1 MKKLFLLTFL
11 FSMIFFSCSTPKQ
24 DMNLE
29 VVSFNIRYDN
39 PGDGINRWDNRKN
52 MVAEYLQEQS
62 ADVIGMQEVLHNQ
75 IMDLQNMLENYDYV
89 GKGRD
94 DGKLQGE
101 YSPIFYHSDNLTL
114 LDHSQFWLSETP
126 HETASIGW
134 DAAITRIATWA
145 QFKDKKTGNDFYVF
159 NTHFDHRGNV
169 ARQKSPEVIAK
180 MITEIAGGK
189 PVIVTGDFNIRK
201 DAEYAGLDLYENLQ
215 KVFNEQ
221 AGLINSQY
229 ISPSDLPLY
238 TSTFNGYQ
246 QDWEERA
253 TENPI
258 DHIYVSTH
266 WDVDDYRVD
275 HQVKDSVFI
284 SDHWPVLITVNLNK

>member
-11 FSMIFFSCSTPKQ
+11 CLLVFFSCSTPEK
-24 DMNLE
+24 DMSLD
-29 VVSFNIRYDN
+29 VISFNIRFNN

-75 IMDLQNMLENYDYV
+75 ITDLEKMLENYDYV

-94 DGKLQGE
+94 DGKSKGE
-101 YSPIFYHSDNLTL
+101 YSPIFYQTENLSL
-114 LDHSQFWLSETP
+114 LDYSQFWLSETP
-126 HETASIGW
+126 QETASIGW

-145 QFKDKKTGNDFYVF
+145 HFQHKETGNDFYVF

-169 ARQKSPEVIAK
+169 ARQKSPGVIAK

-215 KVFNEQ
+215 NVFKEQ
-221 AGLINSQY
+221 AGLVNSQY
-229 ISPSDLPLY
+229 ISSAELPLY

-246 QDWEERA
+246 PDWEERA

-258 DHIYVSTH
+258 DHIYVSKH
-266 WDVDDYRVD
+266 WNVDQYRID
-275 HQVKDSVFI
+275 HQVKDSIFI
-284 SDHWPVLITVNLNK
+284 SDHWPVVVSVNLNK